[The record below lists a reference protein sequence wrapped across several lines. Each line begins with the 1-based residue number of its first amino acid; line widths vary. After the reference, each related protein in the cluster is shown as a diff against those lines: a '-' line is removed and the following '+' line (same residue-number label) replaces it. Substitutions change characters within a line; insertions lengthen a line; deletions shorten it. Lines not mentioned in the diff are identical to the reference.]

1 MRRWLVGL
9 MVIATFGS
17 LIAVVAIST
26 LLGGLTSGG
35 ALGVPCGPVL
45 AAVDPR
51 EAPRLALSVGDLDEE
66 QRRNVELIIAIG
78 KERGLP
84 PRAWQVAIQAGM
96 TESRLRNLNYGDRD
110 SLGIFQMRPSQGW
123 GTVAQV
129 TDPVYQTN
137 KFYDVMQEV
146 PNWETQRPGDTAQDV
161 ERSAF
166 PSRYHQWETF
176 AVELID
182 ILGGDVAAF
191 TKDFCPEDLSA
202 LPPSEVAGQAIR
214 YALGEI
220 GKPYVWGAEGPHSYD
235 CSGLMMRAYE
245 SAGVTLP
252 RTSREQYW
260 AGTHLPVREA
270 QPGDLLFWA
279 YDRSDPD
286 SIHHVAMYL
295 GNGQMVEAANPSV
308 PLRQRAVSFDEDELM
323 PFAVRPGTS
332 AASAASTEV

>member
-1 MRRWLVGL
+1 MRRWLIGL
-9 MVIATFGS
+9 LVLAAFGS
-17 LIAVVAIST
+17 LIVVGAIST
-26 LLGGLTSGG
+26 LLGGLVNGG
-35 ALGVPCGPVL
+35 TLGVPCGPVL
-45 AAVDPR
+45 AATDPR
-51 EAPRLALSVGDLDEE
+51 EAPRVAVEVGDLDAE
-66 QRRNVELIIAIG
+66 QRRHVELIIAIG
-78 KERGLP
+78 KQRGLP
-84 PRAWQVAIQAGM
+84 PRAWQIAIQAGM

-123 GTVAQV
+123 GTPAQV

-137 KFYDVMQEV
+137 KFYDVMEEV

-166 PSRYHQWETF
+166 PSRYHQWETL
-176 AVELID
+176 AVDLID
-182 ILGGDVAAF
+182 THGGDIAAF
-191 TKDFCPEDLSA
+191 TREFCPDDLPA
-202 LPPSEVAGQAIR
+202 VPPSEAAGQAIQ
-214 YALGEI
+214 YALSEVGDQ
-220 GKPYVWGAEGPHSYD
+220 YVWGAEGPDSYD

-260 AGTHLPVREA
+260 AGNHVPVREA

-279 YDRSDPD
+279 YDTSDPD

-295 GNGQMVEAANPSV
+295 GDGQMVEAANPSV
-308 PLRQRAVSFDEDELM
+308 PLRQRAVSFDENELM

-332 AASAASTEV
+332 AASA

>member
-9 MVIATFGS
+9 LVVAAFGG
-17 LIAVVAIST
+17 LIAVGAIAT
-26 LLGGLTSGG
+26 LLGGLTGG
-35 ALGVPCGPVL
+35 GMLGAPCGSVL
-45 AAVDPR
+45 AAADPR
-51 EAPRLALSVGDLDEE
+51 DAPLVGIDVDDLDSE

-78 KERGLP
+78 KQRGLP

-123 GTVAQV
+123 GTTAQV
-129 TDPVYQTN
+129 TDPVYQIN
-137 KFYDVMQEV
+137 KFYDVLLTV
-146 PNWETQRPGDTAQDV
+146 PGWQTRRPGNTAQAV

-166 PSRYHQWETF
+166 PTRYHHWETL
-176 AVELID
+176 AVTVID
-182 ILGGDVAAF
+182 VHGGDIAAF
-191 TKDFCPEDLSA
+191 TEEHCSTDLPA
-202 LPPSEVAGQAIR
+202 LPPSEAAGRAVNFAR
-214 YALGEI
+214 GEI

-260 AGTHLPVREA
+260 AGAQLPVREA
-270 QPGDLLFWA
+270 QPGDLIFWA
-279 YDRSDPD
+279 YDTSDPD

-308 PLRQRAVSFDEDELM
+308 PLRQRAVSFDEKELM
-323 PFAVRPGTS
+323 PLAVHPGVSDVS
-332 AASAASTEV
+332 A